1 MGGYAAWPDE
11 GGVADQ
17 AAWVFDAFR
26 ALGGIEA
33 EMEAAKK
40 RRRGS
45 V

>member
-1 MGGYAAWPDE
+1 MGGYTAWPDT

-26 ALGGIEA
+26 TLGGIEA
-33 EMEAAKK
+33 ELEAAKK

-45 V
+45 E